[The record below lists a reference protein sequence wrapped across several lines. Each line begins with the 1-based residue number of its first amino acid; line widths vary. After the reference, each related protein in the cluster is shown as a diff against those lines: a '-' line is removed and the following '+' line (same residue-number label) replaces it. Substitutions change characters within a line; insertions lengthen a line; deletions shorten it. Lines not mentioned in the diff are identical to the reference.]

1 LVIHSSRIVLVD
13 RHARVR
19 GLYPGTELDA
29 MDRLRKDVKTLLRE
43 R

>member
-13 RHARVR
+13 RQARVR
-19 GLYPGTELDA
+19 GLYPGTEPDA
-29 MDRLRKDVKTLLRE
+29 MDRLWKDVKTLLRE